1 MDLLQSGYHRCLPRK
16 KVERQIKFR
25 ISRARRIF
33 TSGFAE
39 ERLPAQT
46 NSRYAGCCVIY
57 QPDRKGAR
65 TMLTSALGKGTTFP
79 MGWAILLIVVGFFAL
94 ALPFEAGIAIAIV
107 IAVLVIVAGIAHLA
121 GTFAARTTGGFFW
134 RLLVGCAYLIA
145 GVYLLV
151 NPKLSLV
158 SLTLAL
164 AVLFFVE
171 AIFHIVTY
179 FQIRSAPGSGWLLF
193 DGIVTLIL
201 AIMIWRS
208 WPASAVWALGTIVG
222 INLLMSGFTRLMYS
236 RAVKANL

>member
-1 MDLLQSGYHRCLPRK
+1 
-16 KVERQIKFR
+16 
-25 ISRARRIF
+25 
-33 TSGFAE
+33 
-39 ERLPAQT
+39 
-46 NSRYAGCCVIY
+46 
-57 QPDRKGAR
+57 
-65 TMLTSALGKGTTFP
+65 MLTSLPDAALGKGATFP
-79 MGWAILLIVVGFFAL
+79 MGWAIFLIIVGFFAL

-107 IAVLVIVAGIAHLA
+107 VAVLVILAGIAHLA
-121 GTFAARTTGGFFW
+121 ATFAARTTGGFFW

-171 AIFHIVTY
+171 GIFHLVAY
-179 FQIRSAPGSGWLLF
+179 FQIRSAPGSGWILF

-201 AIMIWRS
+201 AVMIWRS

-236 RAVKANL
+236 RAVRAKL

>member
-1 MDLLQSGYHRCLPRK
+1 M
-16 KVERQIKFR
+16 
-25 ISRARRIF
+25 A
-33 TSGFAE
+33 TSPSS
-39 ERLPAQT
+39 L
-46 NSRYAGCCVIY
+46 
-57 QPDRKGAR
+57 
-65 TMLTSALGKGTTFP
+65 LGKSTGFP
-79 MGWAILLIVVGFFAL
+79 VGWAILLIIVGFFAL

-107 IAVLVIVAGIAHLA
+107 VAVLVIVAGIAHLA

-145 GVYLLV
+145 GVYLLL

-171 AIFHIVTY
+171 GIFHIVTY
-179 FQIRSAPGSGWLLF
+179 FQVRSVPGSGWLLF

-201 AIMIWRS
+201 AVMIWRS

-236 RAVKANL
+236 RAVRANP

>member
-1 MDLLQSGYHRCLPRK
+1 M
-16 KVERQIKFR
+16 
-25 ISRARRIF
+25 A
-33 TSGFAE
+33 TSPST
-39 ERLPAQT
+39 L
-46 NSRYAGCCVIY
+46 
-57 QPDRKGAR
+57 
-65 TMLTSALGKGTTFP
+65 LGKSTGFP
-79 MGWAILLIVVGFFAL
+79 VGWAILLIVVGFFAL

-107 IAVLVIVAGIAHLA
+107 VAVLVIVAGIAHLA
-121 GTFAARTTGGFFW
+121 GSFAARTTGGFFW
-134 RLLVGCAYLIA
+134 RLLVGCAYLLA
-145 GVYLLV
+145 GVYLLL

-171 AIFHIVTY
+171 GIFHIVTY
-179 FQIRSAPGSGWLLF
+179 FQVRSSPGSGWLLF

-236 RAVKANL
+236 RAVRANP

>member
-1 MDLLQSGYHRCLPRK
+1 MLAS
-16 KVERQIKFR
+16 
-25 ISRARRIF
+25 
-33 TSGFAE
+33 
-39 ERLPAQT
+39 PAL
-46 NSRYAGCCVIY
+46 N
-57 QPDRKGAR
+57 
-65 TMLTSALGKGTTFP
+65 KGTTFP

-107 IAVLVIVAGIAHLA
+107 VAALVIVAGVAHLA
-121 GTFAARTTGGFFW
+121 AALAARSTGAFFW

-171 AIFHIVTY
+171 GVFHLVTY
-179 FQIRSAPGSGWLLF
+179 FQLRSAPGSGWLLF

-201 AIMIWRS
+201 AVMIWRS

-236 RAVKANL
+236 RALRAGL

>member
-1 MDLLQSGYHRCLPRK
+1 M
-16 KVERQIKFR
+16 V
-25 ISRARRIF
+25 
-33 TSGFAE
+33 TSPLG
-39 ERLPAQT
+39 
-46 NSRYAGCCVIY
+46 N
-57 QPDRKGAR
+57 
-65 TMLTSALGKGTTFP
+65 MLGKGTGFP
-79 MGWAILLIVVGFFAL
+79 TWYSVLLIIVGFFAL

-107 IAVLVIVAGIAHLA
+107 VAALVIVAGIAHLA
-121 GTFAARTTGGFFW
+121 GSFAARSTGGFFW

-145 GVYLLV
+145 GVYLLL

-164 AVLFFVE
+164 AVLFLVE
-171 AIFHIVTY
+171 GIFHIVTY

-236 RAVKANL
+236 RAVKSPL

>member
-1 MDLLQSGYHRCLPRK
+1 ML
-16 KVERQIKFR
+16 V
-25 ISRARRIF
+25 AA
-33 TSGFAE
+33 TS
-39 ERLPAQT
+39 
-46 NSRYAGCCVIY
+46 NH
-57 QPDRKGAR
+57 KGAK
-65 TMLTSALGKGTTFP
+65 TMVTSSPGSVLTTGASFP
-79 MGWAILLIVVGFFAL
+79 TWWSILLIIVGFFAL
-94 ALPFEAGIAIAIV
+94 ALPFEAGVAIAV
-107 IAVLVIVAGIAHLA
+107 AVALLVIVAGVVHLI
-121 GTFAARTTGGFFW
+121 GTFAARTTGGFLW

-171 AIFHIVTY
+171 GIFHIVTY

-201 AIMIWRS
+201 AFMIWRS

-236 RAVKANL
+236 RAVRANP